1 MSCQDVTWRT
11 FTWVF
16 GCGGM
21 ETGSVPSIFWLNSS
35 KILCPTPPTHLS
47 QHGGAQTNPKR
58 WLLLVFDIQ
67 IDGIGEEWNVFR
79 VNGWREWRESFKKHA
94 LSRSHPPF
102 NFQRVSF
109 NEMSTLCLIIN
120 QENERTVASVGNF
133 IPFKA
138 IINGSVLL
146 MILALLSS
154 FQFKKTLSEKNTAQ
168 FWLHIFSEALHRK
181 LTKRS
186 AYISNIMLHGPPAV
200 QPVAVISVFFSG
212 MWYQKLLRWQ
222 LRGFTLR
229 GVIKKPNP

>member
-1 MSCQDVTWRT
+1 
-11 FTWVF
+11 
-16 GCGGM
+16 M

-35 KILCPTPPTHLS
+35 KIHCPAPPTYLS

-67 IDGIGEEWNVFR
+67 IDGIGEEQNVFR
-79 VNGWREWRESFKKHA
+79 VNGWREWRESLKKHA
-94 LSRSHPPF
+94 LSRSHSPF

-109 NEMSTLCLIIN
+109 NEMSTLCKIIN

-138 IINGSVLL
+138 IVNRSVLL

-154 FQFKKTLSEKNTAQ
+154 FKFKKTLSEENTVH
-168 FWLHIFSEALHRK
+168 FWLYIFSEALHRK
-181 LTKRS
+181 LTKCS
-186 AYISNIMLHGPPAV
+186 AYITNIMLHGPPAV
-200 QPVAVISVFFSG
+200 QPVAVICICFSG

-222 LRGFTLR
+222 LGGFTLR
-229 GVIKKPNP
+229 GIIKNP